1 MGGVVRGGMERRVE
15 RMAMPLSAVERIE
28 TVQLSE
34 VEYAGGRAMLQYRG
48 ELLPLE
54 DEGDLLWELGGVRE
68 LRDAAAAPSGT
79 GAARSA
85 DGVTVLICLRAGPA
99 ENKRVG
105 MVVRRVLDVTS
116 GALLEKD
123 AAMGDERLAM
133 VKERVT
139 AVHRGYAG
147 RAAAAMLQG
156 VA

>member
-1 MGGVVRGGMERRVE
+1 
-15 RMAMPLSAVERIE
+15 MAMPLSAVERIE
-28 TVQLSE
+28 TVQVSE

-54 DEGDLLWELGGVRE
+54 DEGGLLWELGGVRE

-85 DGVTVLICLRAGPA
+85 DGVTVLICLRAGAA
-99 ENKRVG
+99 ETRRVG

>member
-1 MGGVVRGGMERRVE
+1 
-15 RMAMPLSAVERIE
+15 LSAVERIE
-28 TVQLSE
+28 TVQLSD

-54 DEGDLLWELGGVRE
+54 DEGDLLWELGSGRE
-68 LRDAAAAPSGT
+68 SREAAAAANSS
-79 GAARSA
+79 GAAGTV
-85 DGVTVLICLRAGPA
+85 DGVTVLICLRAGAA
-99 ENKRVG
+99 ETRRGG